1 MKGTVFLILAIIW
14 VTASLADATDNDTLA
29 DQHFAEAVKL
39 LGQADHEAAIAEY
52 EKVIE
57 LAPESEIAQDAQYWI
72 GQSYFR
78 MGRYDKALSVFEEIV
93 QAYPESAIVPVT
105 QLMVTRVQQEKKNG
119 KPKKRNIESDSGTI
133 IDPETGIKYTRIKV
147 LAGENDVITYTTGG
161 IDISPNEKFLIWEK
175 RVVPVDG
182 GATFDLV
189 DMPANRGSWS
199 PDGRKIC
206 FYSDEAIWVIP
217 VSPDT
222 GKAVGTAKKLLDG
235 EYRYQMPVSWSPD
248 SETITFER
256 RDKEEVGYIY
266 TLSTKDNTLT
276 QITHDPVYE
285 GHPIWSPDGEKIA
298 YNRGNEIRIIP
309 AEGGEPREIVDRGR
323 PASWSSDSNWLAYNY
338 PLTLVHVTRMSKIV
352 VRQPGA
358 IGSFLS
364 WSSEGAKLLFYR
376 PSYDSKSVLK
386 VVSASGGP
394 SFELGDSLSIGA
406 WEQSWS
412 PDGKMVIVK
421 GKDSDGKS
429 VFWEIP
435 LAGGDALPLR
445 LDVSVDVEP
454 WLMSLS
460 PDCKKAFFA
469 ANADGDAKDLWVVPV
484 SLEDGRTTGPAVKIF
499 SAWDAKTAYNI
510 TFSWSPDGT
519 KIALIHGYDVW
530 IASTEGDDPVQ
541 VETEEGEFTPV
552 WSPDGRMIA
561 HRVYYSEN
569 EKALRVLSV
578 SDGKIT
584 KILETPRQPDRRIEY
599 TWSPD
604 SREVA
609 IHSKGVISVISVAD
623 GSSRLIADP
632 ERLGIADF
640 WGIQWSPDGKN
651 LAFLTD
657 QSEEICVIPVK
668 GGEITRLAADDSGEK
683 YFLYWSPDGK
693 WLSYNSDQAIKTRP
707 EGAIWEAD
715 LSELLSGEESGR

>member
-14 VTASLADATDNDTLA
+14 VTASLAPATDNDTLA
-29 DQHFAEAVKL
+29 GQHFEQAVEL
-39 LGQADHEAAIAEY
+39 LRGADHEAAIVEY
-52 EKVIE
+52 EKVME

-78 MGRYDKALSVFEEIV
+78 MGHYNKALSVFEEIV
-93 QAYPESAIVPVT
+93 HAYPESAIAPVT
-105 QLMVTRVQQEKKNG
+105 QLMVARVQQEKKNG
-119 KPKKRNIESDSGTI
+119 KPKKGNIESDSGTI
-133 IDPETGIKYTRIKV
+133 IDSETGIKYTRIKA
-147 LAGENDVITYTTGG
+147 LTGENDVITYTTGG
-161 IDISPNEKFLIWEK
+161 IDISPNGKFLIWEK
-175 RVVPVDG
+175 RVVPVGG

-206 FYSDEAIWVIP
+206 FYSDGAIWVIP

-235 EYRYQMPVSWSPD
+235 EYRFQQIVNWSPD
-248 SETITFER
+248 SEKIVFGR
-256 RDKEEVGYIY
+256 RDKESRGDIY
-266 TLSTKDNTLT
+266 TLSVTDGTLT
-276 QITHDPVYE
+276 QITDDPVYE
-285 GHPIWSPDGEKIA
+285 GHPIWSPDGKKIA

-323 PASWSSDSNWLAYNY
+323 PASWSWDSNWLVYSY
-338 PLTLVHVTRMSKIV
+338 PLTLVHITRMSKIV
-352 VRQPGA
+352 VKQPDA
-358 IGSFLS
+358 IGNFLS
-364 WSSEGAKLLFYR
+364 WSSEGAKMLFYR
-376 PSYDSKSVLK
+376 PSYDNRSVLK
-386 VVSASGGP
+386 VVSISGGP

-421 GKDSDGKS
+421 GRDSDGNPA
-429 VFWEIP
+429 FWGIP

-445 LDVSVDVEP
+445 LDVSVDGEQ

-469 ANADGDAKDLWVVPV
+469 VNADGDAKDLWVVPV
-484 SLEDGRTTGPAVKIF
+484 SLEDGRTTGPAIKIF

-541 VETEEGEFTPV
+541 VETEEAEFTPI
-552 WSPDGRMIA
+552 WSPDGNMIA

-569 EKALRVLSV
+569 EKAFRVLSV

-584 KILETPRQPDRRIEY
+584 NILETPRGPDKRIKY

-604 SREVA
+604 SKEVA
-609 IHSKGVISVISVAD
+609 IRSKGVISAISVAD

-632 ERLGIADF
+632 KRLGTTDF
-640 WGIQWSPDGKN
+640 WEIQWSPDGQN
-651 LAFLTD
+651 LALLMD
-657 QSEEICVIPVK
+657 HSQIAVVPVK

-693 WLSYNSDQAIKTRP
+693 WLSYNSDQAVKTRP

-715 LSELLSGEESGR
+715 LSELLNGEESGR